1 MEQVIGAIINAI
13 GFLYRRHQNLKAA
26 SDLQPFFNYKDVKAR
41 RDLFIESK
49 LQNNSPTWEEEP
61 GFTHKYVVKEKL
73 IPFFIK
79 TAFNEKKVSDK
90 FYLVLADSGMGK
102 TTFLINLFI
111 RYNSFF
117 NFNRQYN
124 IKLIPFGY
132 KGDIIEKIKEIPK
145 EDIKNTIL
153 LLDAFDEYVKILP
166 PDEPDGL
173 TDDERFRKVLD
184 EVIDTVQD
192 FREVVITSR
201 TQYFPGQEDK
211 DYELKIPRFDE
222 NGFHKLAK
230 LYLSP
235 FDDSEIRSYLNKKYG
250 LLNFWNRKKKLKALE
265 IVNNSPHL
273 MVRPMLLNYIDFL
286 VEDNKKYSNAY
297 QIYDA
302 LVHKWLEREADK
314 RKYDKDGRE
323 RFKKNL
329 YSYSQQVALKIYENR
344 KEFINHQLPKA
355 DAITIDIELEHYQMT
370 GQSLL
375 TRDIDNNWKF
385 AHKSILEYFLANE
398 IADTIVSHKC
408 DFALSFEFVGMDMVK
423 QFCYDIMDPQFF
435 SIISNYVR
443 IEGDDFLMGSPCDE
457 VDRNQNE
464 TQHPVRVSPFYFCKY
479 PVTVADFKKFIEES
493 GYQTLTVTR
502 DDVISF
508 LKQFGSNI
516 THDNLQNF
524 IKTHAYLNNM
534 PKGDSSFVWNEKNWE
549 KKAGVNWCHDVSGNE
564 REVGEYNH
572 PVLYVS
578 WNDAV
583 AYCSWLSEKTGKNF
597 RLPSEAEWEYACRS
611 GISAPFN
618 TGDNLRTK
626 QGNYNGEYPY
636 NNNNK
641 GIFRKKTLPVDSFE
655 PNAWGLYNMH
665 GNVWEWCSDWYDG
678 NYYEECKLKGMV
690 DNPQGPETGLSRVL
704 RGGSWLNH
712 AEFCRSSAR
721 SGDSPGSRGSYIGFR
736 LVFVP

>member
-1 MEQVIGAIINAI
+1 MEQIIEAILSAI
-13 GFLYRRHQNLKAA
+13 KFLYHRHQNQKAA
-26 SDLQPFFNYKDVKAR
+26 SDLKPFFNYQDVKAK
-41 RDLFIESK
+41 RDLFVESK

-117 NFNRQYN
+117 NFNRQYK

-132 KGDIIEKIKEIPK
+132 KGDVIEKIKEIPK
-145 EDIKNTIL
+145 EEIKNTIL

-250 LLNFWNRKKKLKALE
+250 LLKFWNRKKKQKALE
-265 IVNNSPHL
+265 IVNNSPNL
-273 MVRPMLLNYIDFL
+273 MVRPMLLNYIELL
-286 VEDNKKYSNAY
+286 VDDNQKYLNAY
-297 QIYDA
+297 QIYEA
-302 LVHKWLEREADK
+302 LVHKWIEREADK
-314 RKYDKDGRE
+314 RKPAKDDRE
-323 RFKKNL
+323 RFKNNL
-329 YSYSQQVALKIYENR
+329 YSFSQKVALKIYEKR
-344 KEFINHQLPKA
+344 KEIKDFQLPKA
-355 DAITIDIELEHYQMT
+355 DVITIDVELEQHQMT

-385 AHKSILEYFLANE
+385 AHKSILEFFLAKE
-398 IADTIVSHKC
+398 IADSITSKSY
-408 DFALSFEFVGMDMVK
+408 DFAISFEFAGMDMVQ
-423 QFCYDIMDPQFF
+423 QFCTEILGTLFLAILQ
-435 SIISNYVR
+435 NYVR
-443 IEGDDFLMGSPCDE
+443 VEGGDFLMGSPGDE
-457 VDRNQNE
+457 VDRKQNE
-464 TQHPVRVSPFYFCKY
+464 IQHEVRVSPFYLCKY
-479 PVTVADFKKFIEES
+479 AVTVADFKKFIEES
-493 GYQTLTVTR
+493 GYQT
-502 DDVISF
+502 D
-508 LKQFGSNI
+508 
-516 THDNLQNF
+516 
-524 IKTHAYLNNM
+524 AE
-534 PKGDSSFVWNEKNWE
+534 KGDGSFVWNETKWE
-549 KKAGVNWCHDVSGNE
+549 KRAGVNWRHGVSGND
-564 REVGEYNH
+564 RDSGEYNH
-572 PVLYVS
+572 PVLHVS

-583 AYCSWLSEKTGKNF
+583 AYGRWLSQKTGKSF
-597 RLPSEAEWEYACRS
+597 RLPTEAEWEYACRA
-611 GISAPFN
+611 GETKPFS
-618 TGDNLRTK
+618 TGDNLTNE
-626 QGNYNGEYPY
+626 QANYNGDYPF
-636 NNNNK
+636 NNNEK

-655 PNAWGLYNMH
+655 ANAWGFYNMH
-665 GNVWEWCSDWYDG
+665 GNVWEWCGDWYG
-678 NYYEECKLKGMV
+678 ENYYEECKANGMV
-690 DNPQGPETGLSRVL
+690 ENPEGLETGSRRVI
-704 RGGSWLNH
+704 RGGSWDNN
-712 AEFCRSSAR
+712 AEICRSA
-721 SGDSPGSRGSYIGFR
+721 SRFNHTPDYRNYDIGFR